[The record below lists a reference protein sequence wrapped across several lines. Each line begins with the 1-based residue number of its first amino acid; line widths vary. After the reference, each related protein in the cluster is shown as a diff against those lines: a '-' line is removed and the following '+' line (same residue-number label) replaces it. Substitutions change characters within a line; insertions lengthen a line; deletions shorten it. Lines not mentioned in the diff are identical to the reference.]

1 MFNIIIN
8 AVFIFLL
15 LYCFISVLYI
25 SFFSFA
31 AKYFSNRRRLADV
44 ILEPKHRIA
53 ILVPAYKEDN
63 VILSTAHNL
72 LNLNYPV
79 EFYDVYII
87 ADSFK
92 AETLKR
98 LAQLPVNLIEV
109 SFEESTK
116 AKALNKAFETIKK
129 NYHIA
134 LICDADNMLS
144 KDFLKKINNVFVDG
158 AKAVQGRRVAKNMD
172 TSFAILDGSSEAI
185 NNHIFRKGANA
196 VGLSASLIGSGMAF
210 QYDLVKEIMSEIN
223 AVGGFDK
230 MLQLK
235 VVQKGVSI
243 EYLDNAFVF
252 DEKVDSPLAFRHQRK
267 RWVSSQF
274 IYLNKFF
281 LTGIKELFKGNF
293 NYFNLAI
300 LNNILLPKVFIFLL
314 LVLLAVF
321 AYLVAPQWLG
331 IILFFSC
338 IYVISV
344 LLAIPPVFL
353 NRRLLKAMRSV
364 PKATFMMV
372 RLFFQIRKANKTFIH
387 TIHTKN
393 EISTSLF
400 NDNGN

>member
-1 MFNIIIN
+1 M
-8 AVFIFLL
+8 
-15 LYCFISVLYI
+15 
-25 SFFSFA
+25 
-31 AKYFSNRRRLADV
+31 ADV

-92 AETLKR
+92 AETLKQ

-314 LVLLAVF
+314 LALLAVF

-353 NRRLLKAMRSV
+353 NRRLLKAMRSI